1 MFDWEHG
8 DLKWQTQLGVYAP
21 TGKYQLNQVAN
32 IGKNNRAQR
41 ISPQS
46 PGAAPDFGLSRR

>member
-1 MFDWEHG
+1 MFGWEHG

-41 ISPQS
+41 IITSV
-46 PGAAPDFGLSRR
+46 SRRSS